1 MRVRIRPLIASTFH
15 SDGGT
20 MFGLVPKPIWHKR
33 LPADERNR
41 IPQYARVL
49 LIELPDGR
57 RGLLD
62 TGCGPASQ
70 FGDKER
76 ELNGLGAGWP
86 LSDALAAAGLAPA
99 DLDWI
104 AFTHLHW
111 DHAGSLVAPATD
123 TVFSRATF
131 HVHTAEW
138 EDARSG
144 NELLYKSYPP
154 PIQQALA
161 EVPAHRLRLVTD
173 AAPTVA
179 PGISLVR
186 SGGHTRGH
194 CTLVVEEPT
203 VWIQGAWRDFPLA
216 VFAGDV
222 CPTQHHLRMVFQT
235 SYDTFPLE
243 TRAWKKAWL
252 PRLAAAG
259 GLLLFDHDPQSF
271 GAVIRAD
278 PREEFAVAERFDLT
292 VAG

>member
-1 MRVRIRPLIASTFH
+1 MRVRIRPLVASTFH

-20 MFGLVPKPIWHKR
+20 MFGLVPKPIWNKR

-49 LIELPDGR
+49 LIEQPDGC
-57 RGLLD
+57 RGLVD
-62 TGCGPASQ
+62 TGCGPATL

-76 ELNGLGAGWP
+76 ELNGLGPGWP
-86 LSDALAAAGLAPA
+86 LADGLAAAGLTPA

-111 DHAGSLVAPATD
+111 DHAGSLVAPSAQP
-123 TVFSRATF
+123 VFPRASF
-131 HVHTAEW
+131 HVHSAEW

-144 NELLYKSYPP
+144 NELLYKSYPA

-161 EVPAHRLRLVTD
+161 LLPADRVGLVTD
-173 AAPTVA
+173 AAPA
-179 PGISLVR
+179 CRPGISLVR

-194 CTLVVEEPT
+194 STVVIEQPS
-203 VWIQGAWRDFPLA
+203 VWIQGAWRNFPLA

-243 TRAWKKAWL
+243 TRAWKRAWL
-252 PRLAAAG
+252 PRLAAEG
-259 GLLLFDHDPQSF
+259 GLLLFDHDPLSF
-271 GAVIRAD
+271 GAVIREDA
-278 PREEFAVAERFDLT
+278 REEFAVAERFDFT
-292 VAG
+292 IPG